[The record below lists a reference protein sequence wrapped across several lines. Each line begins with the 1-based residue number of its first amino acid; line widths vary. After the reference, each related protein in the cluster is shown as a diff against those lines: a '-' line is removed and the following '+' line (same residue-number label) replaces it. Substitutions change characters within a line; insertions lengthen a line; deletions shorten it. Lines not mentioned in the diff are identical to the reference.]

1 MPDVL
6 IYGDTVRMPELRHE
20 VALGIPDPFL
30 YVERNGAK
38 HVAIGSMEIPR
49 IEEVGGGL
57 ECHPLEEFDADELIA
72 AGLDYAQL
80 REEVAVRA
88 VKALGISA
96 AVVPSAFPLFLADRL
111 RREGVELTVDGEFFD
126 ERRRVKTAEE
136 LRGIRRA
143 QRAAEAGMSAARD

>member
-57 ECHPLEEFDADELIA
+57 ECHPLEE
-72 AGLDYAQL
+72 
-80 REEVAVRA
+80 VAVRA

-96 AVVPSAFPLFLADRL
+96 AVVPSGFPLFLADRL

-126 ERRRVKTAEE
+126 ERRRV
-136 LRGIRRA
+136 
-143 QRAAEAGMSAARD
+143 